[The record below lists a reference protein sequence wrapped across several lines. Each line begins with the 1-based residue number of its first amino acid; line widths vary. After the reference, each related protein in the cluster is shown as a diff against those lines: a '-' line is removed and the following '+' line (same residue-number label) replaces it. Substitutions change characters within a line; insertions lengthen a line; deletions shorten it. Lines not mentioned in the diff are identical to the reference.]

1 MKQNYVFTGTIKF
14 LFSCAVMLALSVFPV
29 FSQLYWEDV
38 SVLTKTDSR
47 FPRVVSN
54 GKSSYIIWQE
64 IDSGASEIWLSCR
77 TQDEDGSWR
86 ENKRFAGPLAYSGE
100 VPDIY
105 SVAVSES
112 GTLSVVTLSGTNTI
126 SLFTSTDE
134 AGSFIRTDFSE
145 EKRSFIAPRI
155 YCSRKGKFYLFAL
168 QSRPESEGV
177 ITINRFYVYFA
188 VSHDGLKWSDF
199 SEFAPAAALRNP
211 VAPVFCSSPS
221 GDFTVFQAQHQSGRR
236 FSYQIYFSVS
246 ENNGG
251 SWSSPVLLTDFG
263 ASADFFEYDNQRPF
277 AASFNGKTYVAWER
291 RSVFSDEDSIWLMQ
305 IDKNGLIK
313 GSQEPVSEGGN
324 SKAAV
329 LFQYQD
335 KLSAVWFDG
344 RTGTDT
350 VYMAQ
355 KDGLLWDEKQLSSG
369 RRSSSFAYPVFIRP
383 LKNGGENLLSFIW
396 QESPSSASG
405 IPRICWL
412 APDKS
417 ASPPVINA
425 LNYKSGGRTRDE
437 SVSYRIVLPQDS
449 SGITGFTYS
458 WSQDAQTEP
467 SENILDIKFPSE
479 TRLNLKADVEGQ
491 WYLKART
498 LDEAGNWSKSASSE
512 FYLDL
517 TPPNIP
523 SVIIKTGQDAAGFL
537 DSNTFTMTIEAS
549 DEDDDIAGY
558 VYSWERI
565 ADIPRT
571 FSSTPLHP
579 LNKSE
584 EALKKFTDRLL
595 SQNKNAITRRRRLGG
610 LTGASSIYKRNL
622 PNALYVLSV
631 SAVDKAGNI
640 GEQAHI
646 PVLLNKYISHTYIT
660 EVRKNESVFGDL
672 SFTIFGSDFTYDGT
686 VTQIFIDKDGK
697 APYDLTLEPG
707 DFRIVSNNE
716 IGGINIGSDI
726 ETGSYYVGVY
736 HSGRGSFMTASPALT
751 KETNG
756 TVKIESGFEYS
767 PSWQVFQRDGKY
779 KIQTGLV
786 LFIAAILI
794 LTVVTMVFAVS
805 FIRTALEIYNV
816 KHIVYQLEKG
826 ELMDSY
832 AENIAGSGGL
842 KSFSGKGSLKYQ
854 MIGFTVSLIILVTL
868 LVTAFLS
875 FRMLSEQ
882 RTNMLQGL
890 ENRADVLLSSI
901 SAGVKT
907 YLPEQN
913 VLELSELPPQSAS
926 IPEVD
931 FVSIAGYPH
940 SENTGA
946 DKNSILYV
954 WASNDPSINNKI
966 DTDSLIPGFSKF
978 NTEKSVEI
986 ESRCIALNDDVRNKI
1001 SYFDDRLGRLD
1012 NEYSSMRLKS
1022 TNSARLA
1029 EIRKESGEVRS
1040 AITQKLNDISVESE
1054 SSIPD
1059 FHAYLTDSSINV
1071 HLRLLLNFLPMFRHK
1086 FGSESKFLIYRP
1098 VVFRSA
1104 NSSNFVHGIV
1114 FLQIDISSF
1123 AQQLVD
1129 MQKAIM
1135 VTAGI
1140 ISLAAIAFGVL
1151 GAVILANVIVSPI
1164 KKLEAFVGKITSE
1177 KHKEKLAG
1185 EDKNIQIKRNDEIGS
1200 LGLSMNRLK
1209 EELARAAREENLQND
1224 GKSVQKAFLPLLKLA
1239 EGGQQTIAS
1248 FDDGKL
1254 NCFGYYEGAS
1264 AVSGDYFDYKKL
1276 DERWYV
1282 LIKCDASGHGVPAGL
1297 IMTVVATLFR
1307 RYFEQ
1312 WSFAKEGTRLNVL
1325 VTQINDL
1332 IESIGLKG
1340 KFATIIVCLLD
1351 SSNGDLYMCNAGDN
1365 IVHIY
1370 DSVEKRIKIL
1380 KLFET
1385 PAAGPLPS
1393 FMVDMRGGFKVE
1405 KTNLKKGDVLLLY
1418 TDGIEESTRF
1428 FRDGAYRVIQCAER
1442 GLKEG
1447 DEHGN
1452 HLVGAQN
1459 EQLEADR
1466 VQEILE
1472 SVFNRRKFS
1481 LQKYH
1486 NPVPTEN
1493 LEFDFSTCEGTIE
1506 EAIIA
1511 LVSVEKVF
1519 RMYKSPAAQSSD
1531 TVRVDRRID
1540 AFLKDHFNLYAYY
1553 CRYDEEAASESS
1565 ADKNYVFYTN
1575 LMEDDQADD
1584 LTLLAIRRV

>member
-1 MKQNYVFTGTIKF
+1 MKGMFALFNRRIKF
-14 LFSCAVMLALSVFPV
+14 FALAGLFFAVLPLRLAAQF
-29 FSQLYWEDV
+29 YWEDTAV
-38 SVLTKTDSR
+38 ISAADSR
-47 FPRVVSN
+47 FPRVVEN
-54 GKSSYIIWQE
+54 GKVSYILWQE
-64 IDSGASEIWLSCR
+64 VDTKTSRIWLSCR
-77 TQDEDGSWR
+77 TQNADGTWR
-86 ENKRFAGPLAYSGE
+86 DNRRFAGPLIYSGE
-100 VPDIY
+100 VPDMY
-105 SVAVSES
+105 SAALSDA
-112 GTLSVVTLSGTNTI
+112 GTLAVVTLSGTKRI
-126 SLFTSTDE
+126 SVFVSTDG
-134 AGSFIRTDFSE
+134 AQSFTRTDFSE

-155 YCSRKGKFYLFAL
+155 YCSRKGKFYLFTSL
-168 QSRPESEGV
+168 SRPETEGV
-177 ITINRFYVYFA
+177 AAINRFYMY
-188 VSHDGLKWSDF
+188 VSTSQDGTKWSNF
-199 SEFAPAAALRNP
+199 SEFAPSPDLRNP
-211 VAPVFCSSPS
+211 FAPVFSSS
-221 GDFTVFQAQHQSGRR
+221 AQGDFVVFQAQYQSGGRL
-236 FSYQIYFSVS
+236 SYQLYSSVS
-246 ENNGG
+246 ENNGN
-251 SWSSPVLLTDFG
+251 SWSHPVLLTDFYST
-263 ASADFFEYDNQRPF
+263 AEFTEFNNQRPF
-277 AASFNGKTYVAWER
+277 AASFGGKTYVAWER
-291 RSVFSDEDSIWLMQ
+291 RTIYSDTDSLWLMQ
-305 IDKNGLIK
+305 IDKNGAVQ
-313 GSQEPVSEGGN
+313 GSHEAVSEDGN

-329 LFQYQD
+329 LFQYQN
-335 KLSAVWFDG
+335 KLSAAWFDS

-350 VYMAQ
+350 AYMAQ
-355 KDGLLWDEKQLSSG
+355 KDGLFWEETQLSSG
-369 RRSSSFAYPVFIRP
+369 RRAAVFVYPLFVRSA
-383 LKNGGENLLSFIW
+383 GGGTGKALSFIW
-396 QESPSSASG
+396 QENPPSSAAS
-405 IPRICWL
+405 RICYL
-412 APDKS
+412 APDNF
-417 ASPPVINA
+417 APPPVISPV
-425 LNYKSGGRTRDE
+425 NYKSGSRTRE
-437 SVSYRIVLPQDS
+437 NAVSYRIALPQDS
-449 SGITGFTYS
+449 SGITGYTYS
-458 WSQDAQTEP
+458 WSNNPYTEP
-467 SENILDIKFPSE
+467 PEDILNLKFPSE
-479 TRLNLKADVEGQ
+479 TRINVKAAEEGK
-491 WYLKART
+491 WYFKAKT
-498 LDEAGNWSKSASSE
+498 VDEAGNWSKSASSE
-512 FYLDL
+512 FVLDL
-517 TPPNIP
+517 TPPKSP
-523 SVIIKTGQDAAGFL
+523 RVTVKESADSTGFL
-537 DSNTFTMTIEAS
+537 PSNTFALSINPA
-549 DEDDDIAGY
+549 EDDDDVAGY
-558 VYSWERI
+558 VYSWEKI
-565 ADIPRT
+565 ADVPRA
-571 FSSTPLHP
+571 FASSPSRKTK
-579 LNKSE
+579 KSAE
-584 EALKKFTDRLL
+584 ELSAFAERLL
-595 SQNKNAITRRRRLGG
+595 SRNENAITRRRRLSG
-610 LTGASSIYKRNL
+610 LTGSSTIYKTNL

-631 SAVDKAGNI
+631 SAVDKAGNT

-646 PVLLNKYISHTYIT
+646 PVLLNKYVPHTSIT

-672 SFTIFGSDFTYDGT
+672 SFTVYGTDFTFDGT
-686 VTQIFIDKDGK
+686 VTHIYIDKDGK
-697 APYDLTLEPG
+697 APYDLTIDAK
-707 DFRIVSNNE
+707 DFKLVSNSE
-716 IGGINIGSDI
+716 IGGINIGSDL
-726 ETGSYYVGVY
+726 ETGSYYVGLN
-736 HSGRGSFMTASPALT
+736 HSDRGVFITHAPVLT

-756 TVKIESGFEYS
+756 TVKIESGFEYV
-767 PSWQVFQRDGKY
+767 PSWQVFMPSGAY
-779 KIQTGLV
+779 KIQTGLA
-786 LFIAAILI
+786 LFIAVVLILI
-794 LTVVTMVFAVS
+794 FITVLFAVS
-805 FIRTALEIYNV
+805 FARTALEIYNV
-816 KHIVYQLEKG
+816 RQVVNQLEKG
-826 ELMDSY
+826 ELMDSF
-832 AENIAGSGGL
+832 AEAASGGL
-842 KSFSGKGSLKYQ
+842 KSSSKKGSLKYQ

-868 LVTAFLS
+868 LVTVFLS
-875 FRMLSEQ
+875 FRMLREQ

-901 SAGVKT
+901 SSSVKT

-913 VLELSELPPQSAS
+913 VLELSELPPQSSS

-931 FVSIAGYPH
+931 FVTVTGFPH
-940 SENTGA
+940 SENAKA
-946 DKNSILYV
+946 DKSSILYV
-954 WASNDPSINNKI
+954 WASNDPDLQAKI
-966 DTDSLIPGFSKF
+966 GGGPLSPGFSHLD
-978 NTEKSVEI
+978 TEVTTEI
-986 ESRCIALNDDVRNKI
+986 EKRCAALNAETGSRI
-1001 SYFDDRLGRLD
+1001 AAFDERLERID
-1012 NEYSSMRLKS
+1012 KEYADAS
-1022 TNSARLA
+1022 TARNSARIA
-1029 EIRKESGEVRS
+1029 EIRKMSGDVRAQIKQELS
-1040 AITQKLNDISVESE
+1040 AIERESE
-1054 SSIPD
+1054 SSVPD
-1059 FHAYLTDSSINV
+1059 FHAYITDTSFIV
-1071 HLRLLLNFLPMFRHK
+1071 TARILLNLIPMFRGK
-1086 FGSESKFLIYRP
+1086 FGSETKFLLYRP
-1098 VVFRSA
+1098 VIFRSA
-1104 NSSNFVHGIV
+1104 SSKDFVNGILL
-1114 FLQIDISSF
+1114 LQIDISSF

-1129 MQKAIM
+1129 SEKGIM

-1151 GAVILANVIVSPI
+1151 GAVLLANVIVRPL
-1164 KKLEAFVGKITSE
+1164 KKLEAFVGTITSE

-1340 KFATIIVCLLD
+1340 KFATIIVCLFD

-1428 FRDGAYRVIQCAER
+1428 FRDGAYRVIHCAER

-1452 HLVGAQN
+1452 HLVGAQS

-1481 LQKYH
+1481 LPKYH
-1486 NPVPTEN
+1486 NPIPTEN

-1519 RMYKSPAAQSSD
+1519 RMYKSPAAQNSD

-1553 CRYDEEAASESS
+1553 CRYDETAASESS
-1565 ADKNYVFYTN
+1565 ADKNYIFYTN

-1584 LTLLAIRRV
+1584 LTLLAIRRM